1 MFDFHNLHSLS
12 PLRGSHKKNRGII
25 PLFADCAIPIFL
37 TYIKQSDLETKNG
50 GEAPAWVRGAVH
62 TLTRA
67 YVYCRSVK
75 R

>member
-37 TYIKQSDLETKNG
+37 TYIKQSDLETKNRR
-50 GEAPAWVRGAVH
+50 RGSGLGAGCSPY
-62 TLTRA
+62 A
-67 YVYCRSVK
+67 YAGLRVL
-75 R
+75 